1 MCGDRPSWPEATGLA
16 TVIPDSLSHLSSIAF
31 VDLFVRRASEP
42 AVANGQ
48 SEVDYCVPLPKR
60 LCAAQ
65 FSVRKEFLDSF
76 NLSAGLEAILLQHKA
91 QDAEVSPLSAAV

>member
-1 MCGDRPSWPEATGLA
+1 MRRGRPSWPEATGL
-16 TVIPDSLSHLSSIAF
+16 TTIIPDSLSHLSSIAF
-31 VDLFVRRASEP
+31 VDLFLRRTSEP
-42 AVANGQ
+42 AAANGQ
-48 SEVDYCVPLPKR
+48 SEVDYCVPLPKG